1 MKVLLVNGSSRK
13 NGCTN
18 AALAEVARALH
29 EEGVGTEAFFIGNEA
44 LPDCTGCR
52 RCRETGRCVFDDA
65 VNRDGGQAR
74 HADALSSARRSI
86 SPIPAPACW
95 PLWTGHSIRAAMR
108 LPTNPPR
115 RC

>member
-29 EEGVGTEAFFIGNEA
+29 EEGVETEAFFIGNEA
-44 LPDCTGCR
+44 LPGTR
-52 RCRETGRCVFDDA
+52 T
-65 VNRDGGQAR
+65 
-74 HADALSSARRSI
+74 ALSSARRSI

-108 LPTNPPR
+108 LPTNPLR